1 MNQEQ
6 ATALVKSELDKRETC
21 SAQLLSDRTG
31 VSILQVYKV
40 LKVLVDSGVAQLHLI
55 DDIKHYSISSKVV
68 KLQAEPE
75 TKTTKLVT
83 KPIGRDTTKFV
94 INKQKQA
101 YSKGQCAYQVVRMHI
116 EKTNPTL
123 EQLRLDFPDKIVG
136 RFGVVNTLKEAQV
149 LSPDRPRYNM
159 KEHQV
164 MTTSDGASVVVTN
177 QWTVERF
184 NLFIIASKQ
193 LGIDIRPE

>member
-6 ATALVKSELDKRETC
+6 ATELVKSSLDKKETK
-21 SAQLLSDRTG
+21 SAQLLSERTG

-40 LKVLVDSGVAQLHLI
+40 LKALVDSGVAQLHLI
-55 DDIKHYSISSKVV
+55 NDIKHYSISSKGV
-68 KLQAEPE
+68 KVQAESE
-75 TKTTKLVT
+75 TKSSIVI
-83 KPIGRDTTKFV
+83 KPTGRDTTKFI

-116 EKTNPTL
+116 EKTKPSL
-123 EQLRLDFPDKIVG
+123 AQLRLDFPDKIVG
-136 RFGVVNTLKEAQV
+136 RFGVVNTLNEAQA

-177 QWTVERF
+177 QFTVERF
-184 NLFIIASKQ
+184 NSFVIAAKQ